1 MPDKILVT
9 GATGNVG
16 SEVVKQLAGLSVSVR
31 ALVRDRTKA
40 AAIEGRNVEIVE
52 GDLSKPSTLGPAFD
66 GVRKA
71 LISSSPDPRQAALQN
86 GVIDAAKRAGV
97 RHVVKISA
105 MGAAPN
111 SPISFGRWHAETER
125 YLEQSGVPFTILRPN
140 FFMQNV
146 LMSAGT
152 IAAEGKFYA
161 SMKDGKASFVDVR
174 DIGAAAAQ
182 ALAGSG
188 HEGKTYQITG
198 PEALSF
204 ADIARK
210 LSAVLKRPVTY
221 VDIPR
226 EALIQALTSAG
237 LQDWMARGI
246 ADLYDWGSQGGF
258 AEVTDVVAKVGKRQP
273 ITFDRF
279 ASDFAA
285 AFEKTATAR

>member
-16 SEVVKQLAGLSVSVR
+16 SEVVMQLAGLGVSVR
-31 ALVRDRTKA
+31 ALVRNRAKA
-40 AAIEGRNVEIVE
+40 AAIEGRNIEIVE
-52 GDLSKPSTLGPAFD
+52 GDLSKPSTLGPALE

-71 LISSSPDPRQAALQN
+71 LISSSPDPGQAALQN

-97 RHVVKISA
+97 RHIVKVSA
-105 MGAAPN
+105 MGAASN

-125 YLEQSGVPFTILRPN
+125 YLEQSGVPYTILQPS
-140 FFMQNV
+140 FFMQNM

-161 SMKDGKASFVDVR
+161 SMKDGKAGFVDVR
-174 DIGAAAAQ
+174 DIAGVAAQ

-188 HEGKTYQITG
+188 HEGKTYRITG
-198 PEALSF
+198 PEALPF
-204 ADIARK
+204 AEIAQK

-226 EALIQALTSAG
+226 AALIEGMTGAG

-246 ADLYDWGSQGGF
+246 ADLYDWGGQGGF
-258 AEVTDVVAKVGKRQP
+258 GEVTDVVAKIGKKQP

-279 ASDFAA
+279 ASDFAS